1 MAKPRSTAPGDVV
14 LIHFRDQPAS
24 FARIEEIRRHE
35 RPDWFYC
42 DLLML
47 ALPPQ
52 PVTWI
57 LRREQID
64 GSAFTMGGESVRIE
78 RLPDLGT
85 AHSPGAPSGGDLPES
100 SKREQA
106 PAPATKPLRGPKVV
120 SLFSREGAEGDE
132 ADRK

>member
-1 MAKPRSTAPGDVV
+1 M

-52 PVTWI
+52 PVTWV

-78 RLPDLGT
+78 RLPDLG
-85 AHSPGAPSGGDLPES
+85 AVHHPEAPAGAAGEPA
-100 SKREQA
+100 SKQA
-106 PAPATKPLRGPKVV
+106 PAAESPKPLRGPKVV
-120 SLFSREGAEGDE
+120 SLFSREDDE
-132 ADRK
+132 AGRK

>member
-52 PVTWI
+52 PVTWV

-78 RLPDLGT
+78 RLPALG
-85 AHSPGAPSGGDLPES
+85 AVHHPGAPSPGGGEAP
-100 SKREQA
+100 SKQGA
-106 PAPATKPLRGPKVV
+106 PAGSKPLRGPKVV
-120 SLFSREGAEGDE
+120 SLFSREGDE
-132 ADRK
+132 ADQE

>member
-24 FARIEEIRRHE
+24 FARIEEIRLHE
-35 RPDWFYC
+35 RRDWFYC

-52 PVTWI
+52 PVTWV

-78 RLPDLGT
+78 RLPDLGN
-85 AHSPGAPSGGDLPES
+85 AHRREGTEERGDEGPSQPALP
-100 SKREQA
+100 
-106 PAPATKPLRGPKVV
+106 PAGPSKPLRGPKVV
-120 SLFSREGAEGDE
+120 SLFSREGDE
-132 ADRK
+132 VDRK